1 MFIEEGY
8 IHKKLPNSPYL
19 IKYIESK
26 KDNLIKLKKEK
37 ELKVNYH
44 IFEYYENGTLINN
57 INIDKNIKDF
67 GEKIGRIIFKQILNS
82 VEIIHKNGFAHQ
94 DIKLENILVSS
105 NYFLNYVSLVLLK
118 KYFQIMNLLLVF
130 MELMVIF
137 HQKFILIELM
147 IN

>member
-44 IFEYYENGTLINN
+44 IFEYYENGTLINY

-82 VEIIHKNGFAHQ
+82 VEIIHKNGFAYQ
-94 DIKLENILVSS
+94 DIKLENILISS
-105 NYFLNYVSLVLLK
+105 NYFFKLCELSLLK

-130 MELMVIF
+130 MELF
-137 HQKFILIELM
+137 ST
-147 IN
+147 

>member
-57 INIDKNIKDF
+57 INIDKNIKGF

-82 VEIIHKNGFAHQ
+82 EKLIHKNGFAHQ
-94 DIKLENILVSS
+94 DIKLDNILVSS
-105 NYFLNYVSLVLLK
+105 NYFLNYVSLVC
-118 KYFQIMNLLLVF
+118 
-130 MELMVIF
+130 
-137 HQKFILIELM
+137 
-147 IN
+147 